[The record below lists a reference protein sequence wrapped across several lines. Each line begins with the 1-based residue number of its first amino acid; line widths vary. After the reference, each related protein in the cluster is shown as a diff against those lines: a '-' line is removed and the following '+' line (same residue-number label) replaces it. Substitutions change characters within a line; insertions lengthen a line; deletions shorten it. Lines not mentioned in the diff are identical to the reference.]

1 MNLTIGLDEGSRG
14 ADMLDLPS
22 GLEASH
28 VLRALLSASNDCV
41 KLLDL
46 DGRLLFMSEGGK
58 RVMEVDDFTAI
69 QHCPWPDFWR
79 GEEQR
84 AAKDAVTAGR
94 DGKASRFLGYTG
106 TAKGT
111 MKYWDVQVLPVADD
125 SGQPAYL
132 LSISKDVS
140 ELRSADIEIHRLME
154 EAQQNERRF
163 RTLADVMPQMVWS
176 TLPDGYHDYYNA
188 RWYEF
193 TGMQDGS
200 TDGEGWNALFHPDD
214 QERAWA
220 VWRHSLA
227 TGETYEIEYRL
238 RHHSGDYR
246 WVLGRALP
254 LRGADGT
261 IDRWYGTCTDIH
273 AAKETSENLA
283 LLSQELSHR
292 IKNIFAI
299 INGLIGQS
307 ARWYPDS
314 KAFASDVQQRLAA
327 LGRAHDFVRPHS
339 EASRTLSSLPTVQN
353 LLREILR
360 PYRALEENRIVIVG
374 DDVLID
380 DRAATPL
387 ALVFHELATNA
398 AKYGALSTP
407 AGTVNI
413 ALSAEGEMRRIAWL
427 ENGGPAIVEEPRH
440 RGFGTKLSAVSVE
453 GQLGGSLSRHWLP
466 EGLSVQIEC
475 PAASFSRG

>member
-1 MNLTIGLDEGSRG
+1 MNVNFGRDDTARG
-14 ADMLDLPS
+14 ADELDLPP

-58 RVMEVDDFTAI
+58 RVMEVDDFASI
-69 QHCPWPDFWR
+69 QHCPWPDFWQ
-79 GEEQR
+79 GDEQR
-84 AAKDAVTAGR
+84 AAKDAVAAGR
-94 DGKASRFLGYTG
+94 EGKASRFLGYTG

-140 ELRSADIEIHRLME
+140 ELRSADVEIHRLME
-154 EAQQNERRF
+154 EARQTERRF

-193 TGMQDGS
+193 TGMQDGT

-238 RHHSGDYR
+238 RHHSGVYR

-254 LRGADGT
+254 LRGADGA

-273 AAKETSENLA
+273 AAKETTENLA

-299 INGLIGQS
+299 VNGLIGQS
-307 ARWYPDS
+307 ARWYPEC
-314 KAFASDVQQRLAA
+314 KAFASDIQQRLGA

-339 EASRTLSSLPTVQN
+339 EASRSIATLPTLQN

-360 PYRALEENRIVIVG
+360 PYRAMDDHRIDITG
-374 DDVLID
+374 DEVMID
-380 DRAATPL
+380 DRSATPL
-387 ALVFHELATNA
+387 ALVLHELATNA

-407 AGTVNI
+407 SGRVTIDTSLIGDAC
-413 ALSAEGEMRRIAWL
+413 RIRWTEA
-427 ENGGPAIVEEPRH
+427 GGPPIEREPDH
-440 RGFGTKLSAVSVE
+440 RGFGAKLTAVSVE
-453 GQLGGSLSRHWLP
+453 GQLGGVLTRRWLP
-466 EGLSVQIEC
+466 EGLDVVLEC
-475 PAASFSRG
+475 PHANLRRD

>member
-1 MNLTIGLDEGSRG
+1 MSETIGPDQGLRSVG
-14 ADMLDLPS
+14 ALDLPP
-22 GLEASH
+22 GLEAS
-28 VLRALLSASNDCV
+28 ALLRTLLFASNDCV

-46 DGRLLFMSEGGK
+46 DGRLLFMSEGGR
-58 RVMEVDDFTAI
+58 RVMEVDDFQAI
-69 QHCPWPDFWR
+69 QHCPWPDFWNGDER
-79 GEEQR
+79 R
-84 AAKDAVTAGR
+84 AAADAVAAGR
-94 DGKASRFLGYTG
+94 DNKASRFRGYTG

-111 MKYWDVQVLPVADD
+111 MKYWDVQVLPVLDD
-125 SGQPAYL
+125 SGRPSHL
-132 LSISKDVS
+132 LSISRDVS
-140 ELRSADIEIHRLME
+140 ELRSADLEIVRLIE
-154 EAQQNERRF
+154 EARQSERRF
-163 RTLADVMPQMVWS
+163 RLLADVMPQMVWS

-193 TGMQDGS
+193 TGMADGS

-220 VWRHSLA
+220 TWRRSLA
-227 TGETYEIEYRL
+227 SGEPYEIEYRL
-238 RHHSGDYR
+238 KHHSGDYR

-307 ARWYPDS
+307 ARWYPES

-339 EASRTLSSLPTVQN
+339 EASLSMLPTIRN

-360 PYRALEENRIVIVG
+360 PYRALEENRIQIDG
-374 DDVLID
+374 DDVAID

-398 AKYGALSTP
+398 AKYGALSTLE
-407 AGTVNI
+407 GRVNI
-413 ALSAEGEMRRIAWL
+413 ALSTQGDVCRIAWL
-427 ENGGPAIVEEPRH
+427 EQGGPRIDEEPQH

-453 GQLGGSLSRHWLP
+453 GQLGGSLSRRWLP
-466 EGLSVQIEC
+466 EGLAVEIEC
-475 PAASFSRG
+475 PASSFSRT